1 MVYLARLVI
10 GRLGSSLA
18 VLLIAATATF
28 FGTAFIDRRPESYLL
43 GPTASPESVQLL
55 HEKLGLDD
63 PLLVQYLR
71 WLAGAVQGDLGTSW
85 ASSQAVLDLVLS
97 RLPAT
102 LSIVIGSMALAIL
115 VGVGFGVLAALH
127 QSRATDRLI
136 STGFTV
142 GHSVPEFWLG
152 ILLVTA
158 FALHW
163 SLLPATGYVPFGESP
178 TEWARSLVLPCVALA
193 LPVAATLGRHSRSAV
208 VAQLGQDYVRWS
220 VSTGLGRRTIMW
232 GAVLKNALTTVVAI
246 VALQMLAMLSLS
258 IVVERVFAIQGMGG
272 LVLSAALSQD
282 IPVLMAGVIVY
293 GAIVVVTNLVA
304 DVLQATLNPRLGAAS

>member
-1 MVYLARLVI
+1 MGYLARLVL

-28 FGTAFIDRRPESYLL
+28 FGTAFIDRRPEAYLL

-71 WLAGAVQGDLGTSW
+71 WLAGAVRGDLGTSW
-85 ASSQAVLDLVLS
+85 ASSQEVAGLVWS
-97 RLPAT
+97 RLPST
-102 LSIVIGSMALAIL
+102 LSIVICSMVLAIL
-115 VGVGFGVLAALH
+115 VGVTLGTLAALH
-127 QSRATDRLI
+127 QTRATDRLV
-136 STGFTV
+136 STGFTL

-152 ILLVTA
+152 MLLVTA
-158 FALHW
+158 LALHW
-163 SLLPATGYVPFGESP
+163 SLFPATGYVPFEESP

-193 LPVAATLGRHSRSAV
+193 LPVAATLGRHTRSAV
-208 VAQLGQDYVRWS
+208 IAQLGQDYVRWS
-220 VSTGLGRRTIMW
+220 VSTGLGRRTIVR
-232 GAVLKNALTTVVAI
+232 AALLKNALPTVVAI
-246 VALQMLAMLSLS
+246 IALQVLAMLSLS

-293 GAIVVVTNLVA
+293 GAIVVVANLMA
-304 DVLQATLNPRLGAAS
+304 DVLQVTLNPRAGAAS